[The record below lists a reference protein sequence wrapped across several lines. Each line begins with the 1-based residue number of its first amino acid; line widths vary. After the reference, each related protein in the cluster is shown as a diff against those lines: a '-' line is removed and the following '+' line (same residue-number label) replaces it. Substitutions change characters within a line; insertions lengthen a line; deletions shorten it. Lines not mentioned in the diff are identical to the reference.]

1 MENYNKNGHSKKI
14 PNKKKPVATG
24 LFKRCYSWIII
35 IVVGMA
41 EETAKPM
48 SKLNLFYTNNDLKR
62 HGEEMIDD
70 DNIIIVHILVSMF
83 VGTSTSIHCS
93 LD

>member
-1 MENYNKNGHSKKI
+1 
-14 PNKKKPVATG
+14 
-24 LFKRCYSWIII
+24 
-35 IVVGMA
+35 MA

-48 SKLNLFYTNNDLKR
+48 TKLNLFYTNNDLKR